1 LNYDVT
7 AGKTYGQKQ
16 YLCRQKINMYRKI
29 LIVED
34 DITFGKMLEC
44 WFGRNNFSAVLL
56 TNVKNAKKEILKQD
70 FDLVLTDLRLPD
82 EDGIMLLTWI
92 KEQKSELPVI
102 IMTSYAE
109 ISNAVSA
116 MKLGASDYLEK
127 PINPAILKEKIEQ
140 VWSKPKPSKA
150 VKAAVKE
157 NKTTSEIIQGK
168 SKASREMYKHIQL
181 VSPTRM
187 SVLILGESGTGK
199 EYTARLIHEYS
210 TRKHAPFIAVD
221 CGSLS
226 KELAPSELFGHLKG
240 SFTSAV
246 GDKKGVFEQAY
257 GGTVFLD
264 EIGNLS
270 YDVQVQLLRTLQEQK
285 VRPVGSATDIKIDIR
300 IVAATN
306 ENLETAISQGR
317 FREDLYHRL
326 NEFIIEVPP
335 LRERVEDIP
344 SFVDYFLKE
353 ANAELDKQIKSVSE
367 EAMNLLKN
375 HYWSGN
381 LRELRN
387 VIRRAS
393 LFAQTDEIIPPNLP
407 LLQTPTK
414 VKEEGFSLSLR
425 LENEKEQIEI
435 ALMKANGNKT
445 LAARLLKID
454 RKTLYNKMHQ
464 YGMKL

>member
-1 LNYDVT
+1 
-7 AGKTYGQKQ
+7 
-16 YLCRQKINMYRKI
+16 
-29 LIVED
+29 
-34 DITFGKMLEC
+34 
-44 WFGRNNFSAVLL
+44 LL
-56 TNVKNAKKEILKQD
+56 SKVKDARKEILRQE

-92 KEQKSELPVI
+92 KEQKKGLPVI

-116 MKLGASDYLEK
+116 IKLGALDYLEK
-127 PINPAILKEKIEQ
+127 PINPIILKEKIEQ
-140 VWSKPKPSKA
+140 VWSSNSFKP
-150 VKAAVKE
+150 VQEAVKE
-157 NKTTSEIIQGK
+157 NKESPNIVQGN
-168 SKASREMYKHIQL
+168 SKAAQEMYNYIQL
-181 VSPTRM
+181 VAPTRM

-210 TRKHAPFIAVD
+210 LRKNAPFIAVD

-240 SFTSAV
+240 SFTSAIN
-246 GDKKGVFEQAY
+246 DKKGVFEQAY

-264 EIGNLS
+264 EIGNLP
-270 YDVQVQLLRTLQEQK
+270 YEVQVQLLRTLQEQK
-285 VRPVGSATDIKIDIR
+285 VRPVGSAKDIKIDIR

-306 ENLETAISQGR
+306 ENLEMAISQGR

-335 LRERVEDIP
+335 VRERRDDIP
-344 SFVDYFLKE
+344 IFVDYFLKE
-353 ANAELDKQIKSVSE
+353 ANKELDKQIKGVSD
-367 EAMNLLKN
+367 EAMNLLQN

-393 LFAQTDEIIPPNLP
+393 LFAQTNEILPQNLP
-407 LLQTPTK
+407 LLQTPLK
-414 VKEEGFSLSLR
+414 IKEDEMSLPLR
-425 LENEKEQIEI
+425 SEHEKEQIEF
-435 ALMKANGNKT
+435 ALIKANGNKT
-445 LAARLLKID
+445 VAARLLKID
-454 RKTLYNKMHQ
+454 RKTLYNKIHL
-464 YGMKL
+464 YGIKL

>member
-1 LNYDVT
+1 MN
-7 AGKTYGQKQ
+7 
-16 YLCRQKINMYRKI
+16 RKI

-34 DITFGKMLEC
+34 DVTFGKMLES
-44 WFGRNNFSAVLL
+44 WLERNGFSVVLL
-56 TNVKNAKKEILKQD
+56 SHVKDAKREILKQE

-82 EDGIMLLTWI
+82 EDGIMLLTWV
-92 KEQKSELPVI
+92 KSQKAELPI
-102 IMTSYAE
+102 MIMTSYAE

-116 MKLGASDYLEK
+116 IKLGALDYLEK

-140 VWSKPKPSKA
+140 VWNTPQKP
-150 VKAAVKE
+150 VKTTVRE
-157 NKTTSEIIQGK
+157 NKETTNIVQGNG
-168 SKASREMYKHIQL
+168 KASQRMYQHILL
-181 VSPTRM
+181 VASTRM

-199 EYTARLIHEYS
+199 EYTARLIHEHS
-210 TRKHAPFIAVD
+210 PRKNAPFIAVD

-240 SFTSAV
+240 SFTSAI

-264 EIGNLS
+264 EIGNLP
-270 YDVQVQLLRTLQEQK
+270 YEVQIQLLRTLQEQK
-285 VRPVGSATDIKIDIR
+285 VRPVGSAKDIKIDVR

-306 ENLETAISQGR
+306 EHLESAISQGR

-326 NEFIIEVPP
+326 NEFIIDVPP
-335 LRERVEDIP
+335 LRERIEDMPI
-344 SFVDYFLKE
+344 FVDYFLKE
-353 ANAELDKQIKSVSE
+353 ANRDLDKQITGISD
-367 EAMNLLKN
+367 EAMTLLKN

-393 LFAQTDEIIPPNLP
+393 LFAQTNEILPDNLP
-407 LLQTPTK
+407 TLQVPSKIKDEAT
-414 VKEEGFSLSLR
+414 SLSLR
-425 LENEKEQIEI
+425 SENEKEQIEL
-435 ALMKANGNKT
+435 ALKKSDGNKT
-445 LAARLLKID
+445 TAARLLKID

-464 YGMKL
+464 YGIKL

>member
-1 LNYDVT
+1 
-7 AGKTYGQKQ
+7 
-16 YLCRQKINMYRKI
+16 MERKI

-34 DITFGKMLEC
+34 DITFGKMLES
-44 WFGRNNFSAVLL
+44 WFEKNGFVAVLHS
-56 TNVKNAKKEILKQD
+56 TVKNAKKEISKQG

-116 MKLGASDYLEK
+116 IKLGALDYLAK
-127 PINPAILKEKIEQ
+127 PINPSILKEKIEQ
-140 VWSKPKPSKA
+140 VWNNPSHPP
-150 VKAAVKE
+150 VKMAVKE
-157 NKTTSEIIQGK
+157 NRESPEIVQGK
-168 SKASREMYKHIQL
+168 SKISQKMYEHIQL
-181 VSPTRM
+181 VAPTRM
-187 SVLILGESGTGK
+187 SVLIFGESGTGK

-210 TRKHAPFIAVD
+210 LRKNAPFIAVD

-240 SFTSAV
+240 SFTSAI

-270 YDVQVQLLRTLQEQK
+270 YEVQVQLLRTLQEQK
-285 VRPVGSATDIKIDIR
+285 VRPVGSATDVKIDIR

-306 ENLETAISQGR
+306 ENLEVAISQGK

-335 LRERVEDIP
+335 IRERVEDIP
-344 SFVDYFLKE
+344 VFVDYFLKE
-353 ANAELDKQIKSVSE
+353 ANRELDKQIKSVSE
-367 EAMNLLKN
+367 EAMDVLKK

-393 LFAQTDEIIPPNLP
+393 LFAQTDQILLPHLPPLQIPS
-407 LLQTPTK
+407 K
-414 VKEEGFSLSLR
+414 IKEDTFFALR
-425 LENEKEQIEI
+425 SENEKEQIET
-435 ALMKANGNKT
+435 ALKKANGNKT
-445 LAARLLKID
+445 VAARLLKID
-454 RKTLYNKMHQ
+454 RKTLYNKMHL
-464 YGMKL
+464 YEIEL

>member
-1 LNYDVT
+1 M
-7 AGKTYGQKQ
+7 G
-16 YLCRQKINMYRKI
+16 RKI

-34 DITFGKMLEC
+34 DIVFGKMLET
-44 WFGRNNFSAVLL
+44 WFEKNGFAAIQVS
-56 TNVKNAKKEILKQD
+56 NVKNAKKEISKQT

-92 KEQKSELPVI
+92 KEQKAELPVI

-116 MKLGASDYLEK
+116 IKLGALDYLEK
-127 PINPAILKEKIEQ
+127 PINPDILKEKIEQ
-140 VWSKPKPSKA
+140 AWNKVSSP
-150 VKAAVKE
+150 VKIAVKE
-157 NKTTSEIIQGK
+157 SKETSEIVEGK
-168 SKASREMYKHIQL
+168 SKASRKMYKHVQL
-181 VSPTRM
+181 VAPTRM

-210 TRKHAPFIAVD
+210 PRKNAPFIAVD

-240 SFTSAV
+240 SFTSAI

-270 YDVQVQLLRTLQEQK
+270 YEVQVQLLRTLQEQK

-306 ENLETAISQGR
+306 EDLETAISHGR

-344 SFVDYFLKE
+344 VFVDYFLKE
-353 ANAELDKQIKSVSE
+353 ANRELDKQIKGMSD
-367 EAMNLLKN
+367 EAMNILKE

-393 LFAQTDEIIPPNLP
+393 LFAQTDEILP
-407 LLQTPTK
+407 IHLPSLQMPSK
-414 VKEEGFSLSLR
+414 IKEENISFALHF
-425 LENEKEQIEI
+425 ENEKENIEM
-435 ALMKANGNKT
+435 ALKKANGNKT

-464 YGMKL
+464 YGIQL

>member
-1 LNYDVT
+1 
-7 AGKTYGQKQ
+7 
-16 YLCRQKINMYRKI
+16 MERKI

-34 DITFGKMLEC
+34 DITFGKMLES
-44 WFGRNNFSAVLL
+44 WFEKNGFVAVLL
-56 TNVKNAKKEILKQD
+56 STVKNAKKEILKQG

-92 KEQKSELPVI
+92 KEQKAELPVI

-116 MKLGASDYLEK
+116 IKLGALDYLAK
-127 PINPAILKEKIEQ
+127 PINPSILKEKIEQ
-140 VWSKPKPSKA
+140 VWTNPFQP
-150 VKAAVKE
+150 VKITVKE
-157 NKTTSEIIQGK
+157 NSESTEIVQGK
-168 SKASREMYKHIQL
+168 SKLSQKMYEHIRL
-181 VSPTRM
+181 VAPTRM
-187 SVLILGESGTGK
+187 SVLIFGESGTGK

-210 TRKHAPFIAVD
+210 LRKNAPFIAVD

-240 SFTSAV
+240 SFTSAI

-270 YDVQVQLLRTLQEQK
+270 YEVQIQLLRTLQEQK
-285 VRPVGSATDIKIDIR
+285 VRPVGSATDVKIDIR

-306 ENLETAISQGR
+306 ENLEIAISQGR

-335 LRERVEDIP
+335 MRERVEDIP
-344 SFVDYFLKE
+344 VFVDYFLQE
-353 ANAELDKQIKSVSE
+353 ANKELDKQIKSVSE
-367 EAMNLLKN
+367 EAMDVLKN

-393 LFAQTDEIIPPNLP
+393 LFAQTDQILLPNLP
-407 LLQTPTK
+407 PLQIPSK
-414 VKEEGFSLSLR
+414 IKEESFFALR
-425 LENEKEQIEI
+425 PENEKEQIEI
-435 ALMKANGNKT
+435 ALKKANGNKT
-445 LAARLLKID
+445 VAARLLKID

-464 YGMKL
+464 YEIEL

>member
-1 LNYDVT
+1 MLSLQTNVM
-7 AGKTYGQKQ
+7 
-16 YLCRQKINMYRKI
+16 NMNRKI

-34 DITFGKMLEC
+34 DVTFGKMLES
-44 WFGRNNFSAVLL
+44 WLERNGFSVVLL
-56 TNVKNAKKEILKQD
+56 SHVKDAKREILKQE

-82 EDGIMLLTWI
+82 EDGIMLLTWV
-92 KEQKSELPVI
+92 KSQKAELPI
-102 IMTSYAE
+102 MIMTSYAE

-116 MKLGASDYLEK
+116 IKLGALDYLEK

-140 VWSKPKPSKA
+140 VWNTSQKP
-150 VKAAVKE
+150 VKTTVRE
-157 NKTTSEIIQGK
+157 NKETTNIVQGNG
-168 SKASREMYKHIQL
+168 KASQRMYQHILL
-181 VSPTRM
+181 VASTRM

-199 EYTARLIHEYS
+199 EYTARLIHEHS
-210 TRKHAPFIAVD
+210 PRKNAPFIAVD

-240 SFTSAV
+240 SFTSAI

-264 EIGNLS
+264 EIGNLP
-270 YDVQVQLLRTLQEQK
+270 YEVQIQLLRTLQEQK
-285 VRPVGSATDIKIDIR
+285 VRPVGSAKDIKIDVR

-306 ENLETAISQGR
+306 EHLESAISQGR

-326 NEFIIEVPP
+326 NEFIIDVPP
-335 LRERVEDIP
+335 LRERIEDMPI
-344 SFVDYFLKE
+344 FVDYFLKE
-353 ANAELDKQIKSVSE
+353 ANRDLDKQITGISD
-367 EAMNLLKN
+367 EAMTLLKN

-393 LFAQTDEIIPPNLP
+393 LFAQTNEILPDNLP
-407 LLQTPTK
+407 TLQVPSKIKDEAT
-414 VKEEGFSLSLR
+414 SLSLR
-425 LENEKEQIEI
+425 SENEKEQIEL
-435 ALMKANGNKT
+435 ALKKSDGNKT
-445 LAARLLKID
+445 TAARLLKID

-464 YGMKL
+464 YGIKL

>member
-1 LNYDVT
+1 
-7 AGKTYGQKQ
+7 
-16 YLCRQKINMYRKI
+16 MERKI

-34 DITFGKMLEC
+34 DITFGKMLES
-44 WFGRNNFSAVLL
+44 WFEKNGFVAVLL
-56 TNVKNAKKEILKQD
+56 STVKNAKKEILKQR
-70 FDLVLTDLRLPD
+70 FDLVITDLRLPD

-92 KEQKSELPVI
+92 KEQKAELPVI

-116 MKLGASDYLEK
+116 IKLGAWDYLAK
-127 PINPAILKEKIEQ
+127 PINPSILKEKIEQ
-140 VWSKPKPSKA
+140 VWSKPARPVKIA
-150 VKAAVKE
+150 VAVKE
-157 NKTTSEIIQGK
+157 NRESPGIVQGK
-168 SKASREMYKHIQL
+168 SKLSQKMYEHIQL
-181 VSPTRM
+181 VAPTRM
-187 SVLILGESGTGK
+187 SVLIFGESGTGK

-210 TRKHAPFIAVD
+210 PRKNAPFIAVD

-270 YDVQVQLLRTLQEQK
+270 YEVQVQLLRTLQEQK
-285 VRPVGSATDIKIDIR
+285 VRPVGSATDVKIDIR

-306 ENLETAISQGR
+306 ENLETAISQGK

-335 LRERVEDIP
+335 IRERIEDIP
-344 SFVDYFLKE
+344 VFVNYFLKE
-353 ANAELDKQIKSVSE
+353 ANRELDKQIKNVSD
-367 EAMNLLKN
+367 EAMDILKK

-393 LFAQTDEIIPPNLP
+393 LFAQTDQILPPNLP
-407 LLQTPTK
+407 PLQTPSK
-414 VKEEGFSLSLR
+414 LKEESLLTLR
-425 LENEKEQIEI
+425 PENEKEQIEI
-435 ALMKANGNKT
+435 ALKKANGNKT
-445 LAARLLKID
+445 IAARLLKID

-464 YGMKL
+464 YEIEL

>member
-1 LNYDVT
+1 MLSLQTNVM
-7 AGKTYGQKQ
+7 
-16 YLCRQKINMYRKI
+16 NMNRKI

-34 DITFGKMLEC
+34 DVTFGKMLES
-44 WFGRNNFSAVLL
+44 WLERNGFSVVLL
-56 TNVKNAKKEILKQD
+56 SHVKDAKREILKQE

-82 EDGIMLLTWI
+82 EDGIMLLTWV
-92 KEQKSELPVI
+92 KSQKAELPI
-102 IMTSYAE
+102 MIMTSYAE

-116 MKLGASDYLEK
+116 IKLGALDYLEK

-140 VWSKPKPSKA
+140 VWNTPQKP
-150 VKAAVKE
+150 VKTTVRE
-157 NKTTSEIIQGK
+157 NKETTNIVQGNG
-168 SKASREMYKHIQL
+168 KASQRMYQHILL
-181 VSPTRM
+181 VASTRM

-199 EYTARLIHEYS
+199 EYTARLIHEHS
-210 TRKHAPFIAVD
+210 PRKNAPFIAVD

-240 SFTSAV
+240 SFTSAI

-264 EIGNLS
+264 EIGNLP
-270 YDVQVQLLRTLQEQK
+270 YEVQIQLLRTLQEQK
-285 VRPVGSATDIKIDIR
+285 VRPVGSAKDIKIDVR

-306 ENLETAISQGR
+306 EHLESAISQGR

-326 NEFIIEVPP
+326 NEFIIDVPP
-335 LRERVEDIP
+335 LRERIEDMPI
-344 SFVDYFLKE
+344 FVDYFLKE
-353 ANAELDKQIKSVSE
+353 ANRDLDKQITGISD
-367 EAMNLLKN
+367 EAMTLLKN

-393 LFAQTDEIIPPNLP
+393 LFAQTNEILPDNLP
-407 LLQTPTK
+407 TLQVPSKIKDEAT
-414 VKEEGFSLSLR
+414 SLSLR
-425 LENEKEQIEI
+425 SENEKEQIEL
-435 ALMKANGNKT
+435 ALKKSDGNKT
-445 LAARLLKID
+445 TAARLLKID

-464 YGMKL
+464 YGIKL

>member
-1 LNYDVT
+1 MN
-7 AGKTYGQKQ
+7 
-16 YLCRQKINMYRKI
+16 RKI

-34 DITFGKMLEC
+34 DISFGKMLES
-44 WFGRNNFSAVLL
+44 WMERNGFSVVLL
-56 TNVKNAKKEILKQD
+56 SHVKDAKKEIVKQE

-82 EDGIMLLTWI
+82 EDGIMLLTWL
-92 KEQKSELPVI
+92 KSQKAELPVM

-116 MKLGASDYLEK
+116 IKLGAWDYLEK

-140 VWSKPKPSKA
+140 VWNTPLKPPKA
-150 VKAAVKE
+150 TIKE
-157 NKTTSEIIQGK
+157 NKETAQIVQGK
-168 SKASREMYKHIQL
+168 SKSSQEMYEHILL
-181 VSPTRM
+181 VASTRM

-199 EYTARLIHEYS
+199 EYTARLIHEQS
-210 TRKHAPFIAVD
+210 PRKDAPFIAVD

-240 SFTSAV
+240 SFTSAI

-270 YDVQVQLLRTLQEQK
+270 YEVQIQLLRTLQEQK
-285 VRPVGSATDIKIDIR
+285 VRPVGSAKDIKIDIR

-306 ENLETAISQGR
+306 ENLEIAISQGR

-335 LRERVEDIP
+335 LRERIEDIP
-344 SFVDYFLKE
+344 IFVDHFLKE
-353 ANAELDKQIKSVSE
+353 ANRDLDKQIKGISN

-393 LFAQTDEIIPPNLP
+393 LFAQTNEILPDNLP
-407 LLQTPTK
+407 LLHVHLK
-414 VKEEGFSLSLR
+414 MKDEDASFSLR
-425 LENEKEQIEI
+425 PENEKEQIEL
-435 ALMKANGNKT
+435 ALKKSNGNKT
-445 LAARLLKID
+445 IAARLLKVD

-464 YGMKL
+464 YGIEL